1 LHASSFENMARC
13 HDRYLG
19 TQAWADGGDR
29 VVVDVGGA
37 DVNGG
42 YRPLF
47 DDPRYRYLTVDLA
60 PGEGVDVVLDDPYR
74 LPFDDGSV
82 DVVLSGQMLEHC
94 EFFWL
99 IFAEMLRVLKP
110 DGYLFLI
117 APSAGPI
124 HEYPVDCYRFYPDA
138 YRALAKYAGCH
149 LHEVWLDERGPWR
162 DLVGVFAKHP
172 PTGAVASRSL
182 SALHALAPTVVAP
195 GSAEEE
201 TTRGS
206 VPYVQ
211 MLQALHET
219 LQPTL
224 YLESGVRRGRS
235 LALARGPAIGV
246 DPAPELAEQALPADT
261 RVFTVA
267 SDDFFRDLAAQAMP
281 VAPELAFIDGMHR
294 FEYALRDFMHVERLA
309 APTTLVVVDDIFP
322 SHPAQAERT
331 RRTRVWTGDIWKLA
345 SCLAELRPD
354 LVLIPLDTAPTG
366 LLLVAG
372 LDPGNRVL
380 WDRYNPVVRRFSAEQ
395 APPAAVLQRSGA
407 LAPDDP
413 RVAAVLATLR
423 QCRDAG
429 AGRARVVAS
438 LRAALA
444 ASTRA

>member
-19 TQAWADGGDR
+19 TQAWAGGGER
-29 VVVDVGGA
+29 LVVDVGGA

-42 YRPLF
+42 YRPIF

-60 PGEGVDVVLDDPYR
+60 AGEGVDVVLDDPYR
-74 LPFDDGSV
+74 LPFADGSV

-99 IFAEMLRVLKP
+99 TFAEMMRVLKP
-110 DGYLFLI
+110 EGYLFLI

-138 YRALAKYAGCH
+138 YRALAKHAGCH

-172 PTGAVASRSL
+172 PTGDAASRST
-182 SALHALAPTVVAP
+182 SAVRALAPTTVAP
-195 GSAEEE
+195 GTAEEE
-201 TTRGS
+201 ATRGE
-206 VPYVQ
+206 VPY
-211 MLQALHET
+211 LQVLQTLHDV
-219 LQPTL
+219 LQPSL
-224 YLESGVRRGRS
+224 YLEIGVRHGRS

-246 DPAPELAEQALPADT
+246 DPAPELAEALPAGT
-261 RVFTVA
+261 RLFPIA
-267 SDDFFRDLAAQAMP
+267 SDDFFRDLAAQEMP
-281 VAPELAFIDGMHR
+281 TPPDLAFIDGMHL

-309 APTTLVVVDDIFP
+309 TPTTLVVIDDIFP
-322 SHPAQAERT
+322 SHPAQAERN

-354 LVLIPLDTAPTG
+354 LLLIPLDTSPTG

-372 LDPGNRVL
+372 LDPDNRVL
-380 WDRYNPVVRRFSAEQ
+380 WNRYNPIVRRFSAEQ
-395 APPAAVLQRSGA
+395 APPASVLQRTGV
-407 LAPDDP
+407 LAADDP
-413 RVAAVLATLR
+413 RIARVLAALR
-423 QCRDAG
+423 QCREAG
-429 AGRARVVAS
+429 ANRAKVVAS
-438 LRAALA
+438 LRAALGDGA
-444 ASTRA
+444 RA

>member
-19 TQAWADGGDR
+19 TQAWTGGGER
-29 VVVDVGGA
+29 LVVDVGGA

-42 YRPLF
+42 YRPIF

-60 PGEGVDVVLDDPYR
+60 AGEGVDVVLDDPYR
-74 LPFDDGSV
+74 LPFADGSV
-82 DVVLSGQMLEHC
+82 DIVLSGQMLEHC

-99 IFAEMLRVLKP
+99 TFAEMMRVLKP

-124 HEYPVDCYRFYPDA
+124 HDYPVDCYRFYPDA
-138 YRALAKYAGCH
+138 YRALAKHAGCH

-172 PTGAVASRSL
+172 PSGDAVTRSASAVR
-182 SALHALAPTVVAP
+182 ALAPTTVAP
-195 GSAEEE
+195 GTAEEE
-201 TTRGS
+201 ATRGV
-206 VPYVQ
+206 VPY
-211 MLQALHET
+211 LQVLQTLHDT
-219 LQPTL
+219 LQPSL
-224 YLESGVRRGRS
+224 YLEIGVRRGRS

-246 DPAPELAEQALPADT
+246 DPAPELAEALPEST
-261 RVFTVA
+261 RMFQVA
-267 SDDFFRDLAAQAMP
+267 SDDFFRELPTGAMTGP
-281 VAPELAFIDGMHR
+281 PDLAFIDGMHL

-309 APTTLVVVDDIFP
+309 TPTTLVVIDDIYP
-322 SHPAQAERT
+322 SHPAQAERN

-354 LVLIPLDTAPTG
+354 LLLVPLDTAPTG

-372 LDPGNRVL
+372 LDPDNRVL
-380 WDRYNPVVRRFSAEQ
+380 WNHYNPIVRRFRAEQ
-395 APPAAVLQRSGA
+395 APPPSVLQRTGV
-407 LAPDDP
+407 LAADDP
-413 RVAAVLATLR
+413 RVARVLAALR
-423 QCRDAG
+423 QGRDAG
-429 AGRARVVAS
+429 AGKAKVAAA

-444 ASTRA
+444 GTERA

>member
-19 TQAWADGGDR
+19 TQAWADGGER

-42 YRPLF
+42 YRPIF

-60 PGEGVDVVLDDPYR
+60 AGEGVDVVLDDPYR
-74 LPFDDGSV
+74 LPFADGSV

-99 IFAEMLRVLKP
+99 TFAEMMRVLKP

-138 YRALAKYAGCH
+138 YRALAKHAGCH

-172 PTGAVASRSL
+172 PTGDVVSRST
-182 SALHALAPTVVAP
+182 SAVRALAPTAVAP
-195 GSAEEE
+195 GTAEEE
-201 TTRGS
+201 ATRGAI
-206 VPYVQ
+206 PY
-211 MLQALHET
+211 LQVLQTLHET
-219 LQPTL
+219 LQPSL
-224 YLESGVRRGRS
+224 YLEIGVRRGHS
-235 LALARGPAIGV
+235 LALARGAAIGV
-246 DPAPELAEQALPADT
+246 DPAPELAEALPAST
-261 RVFTVA
+261 RLFPIA
-267 SDDFFRDLAAQAMP
+267 SDDFFRDLAAQEMT
-281 VAPELAFIDGMHR
+281 APPDLAFIDGMHL

-309 APTTLVVVDDIFP
+309 TPTTLVVIDDIFP
-322 SHPAQAERT
+322 SHPAQAERH

-354 LVLIPLDTAPTG
+354 LVLIPLDTEPTG

-372 LDPGNRVL
+372 LNRDNRVL
-380 WDRYNPVVRRFSAEQ
+380 WNQYNPIVRRFSAEQ
-395 APPAAVLQRSGA
+395 APSASVLQRTGV

-413 RVAAVLATLR
+413 RVARVLATLR

-429 AGRARVVAS
+429 AKRPAVVAA

-444 ASTRA
+444 AGTRA

>member
-1 LHASSFENMARC
+1 
-13 HDRYLG
+13 
-19 TQAWADGGDR
+19 
-29 VVVDVGGA
+29 
-37 DVNGG
+37 
-42 YRPLF
+42 
-47 DDPRYRYLTVDLA
+47 
-60 PGEGVDVVLDDPYR
+60 
-74 LPFDDGSV
+74 
-82 DVVLSGQMLEHC
+82 
-94 EFFWL
+94 
-99 IFAEMLRVLKP
+99 
-110 DGYLFLI
+110 
-117 APSAGPI
+117 
-124 HEYPVDCYRFYPDA
+124 
-138 YRALAKYAGCH
+138 
-149 LHEVWLDERGPWR
+149 
-162 DLVGVFAKHP
+162 
-172 PTGAVASRSL
+172 
-182 SALHALAPTVVAP
+182 
-195 GSAEEE
+195 
-201 TTRGS
+201 
-206 VPYVQ
+206 
-211 MLQALHET
+211 
-219 LQPTL
+219 
-224 YLESGVRRGRS
+224 
-235 LALARGPAIGV
+235 
-246 DPAPELAEQALPADT
+246 
-261 RVFTVA
+261 
-267 SDDFFRDLAAQAMP
+267 MP

-413 RVAAVLATLR
+413 RVAAVLASLR

-429 AGRARVVAS
+429 AARARVVAS

>member
-19 TQAWADGGDR
+19 TQAWTGGGER
-29 VVVDVGGA
+29 LVVDVGGA

-42 YRPLF
+42 YRPIF

-60 PGEGVDVVLDDPYR
+60 AGEGVDVVLDDPYR
-74 LPFDDGSV
+74 LPFADGSV
-82 DVVLSGQMLEHC
+82 DIVLSGQMLEHC

-99 IFAEMLRVLKP
+99 TFAEMMRVLKP

-124 HEYPVDCYRFYPDA
+124 HDYPVDCYRFYPDA
-138 YRALAKYAGCH
+138 YRALAKHAGCH

-172 PTGAVASRSL
+172 PSGDAVTRSASAVR
-182 SALHALAPTVVAP
+182 ALAPTTVAP
-195 GSAEEE
+195 GTAEEE
-201 TTRGS
+201 ATRGA
-206 VPYVQ
+206 VPY
-211 MLQALHET
+211 LQVLQTLHET
-219 LQPTL
+219 LQPSL
-224 YLESGVRRGRS
+224 YLEIGVRRGHS
-235 LALARGPAIGV
+235 LALARGAAIGV
-246 DPAPELAEQALPADT
+246 DPAPELAEALPAST
-261 RVFTVA
+261 RLFPIA
-267 SDDFFRDLAAQAMP
+267 SDDFFRDLAAQEMT
-281 VAPELAFIDGMHR
+281 APPDLAFIDGMHL

-309 APTTLVVVDDIFP
+309 TPTTLVVIDDIFP
-322 SHPAQAERT
+322 SHPAQAERH

-354 LVLIPLDTAPTG
+354 LVLIPLDTEPTG

-372 LDPGNRVL
+372 LNRDNRVL
-380 WDRYNPVVRRFSAEQ
+380 WNQYNPIVRRFSAEQ
-395 APPAAVLQRSGA
+395 APSASVLQRTGV

-413 RVAAVLATLR
+413 RVARVLATLR

-429 AGRARVVAS
+429 AKRPAVVAA
-438 LRAALA
+438 LRAGLA
-444 ASTRA
+444 AGTRA